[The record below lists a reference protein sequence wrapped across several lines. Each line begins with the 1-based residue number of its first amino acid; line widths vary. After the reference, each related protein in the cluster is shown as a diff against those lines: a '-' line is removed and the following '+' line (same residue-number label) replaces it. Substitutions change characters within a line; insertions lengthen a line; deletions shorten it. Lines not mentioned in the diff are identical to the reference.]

1 MKSQRG
7 MALLVV
13 LLLLAMM
20 VTMAGSM
27 TQRFRMAWLRTYNQ
41 QLQLQ
46 NYWYLLGS
54 ETLVAKV
61 LVQDLKDNPEKT
73 SLAQYW
79 ASEGQIFPV
88 ETSTLQGVVRDA
100 QACFNLNA
108 LSTTTAGAD
117 ADTDEETTNT
127 GAVYRANVFHQLLV
141 SLGVDDYRA
150 QQITAALQDWLD
162 SNTTARS
169 LGAEDSEYE
178 ALLHPYLPANG
189 LMQDVSELRA
199 VKGIDAALYRRLL
212 PQVCVLPEKT
222 LQINVNTL
230 RPTQAPLLAALF
242 LNNLSVDDARSILE
256 QRPREGWNSV
266 AEFLELGALSGTAV
280 TGNQVQSALA
290 VKSFYFLA
298 TLQAGTDNYQTR
310 IISLFKRQSN
320 NQVTVIRRHS
330 GGLE

>member
-1 MKSQRG
+1 MKQQRG

-13 LLLLAMM
+13 LLLLAVM
-20 VTMAGSM
+20 VTMASSM
-27 TQRFRMAWLRTYNQ
+27 TQRFRMEWQRTYNQ

-54 ETLVAKV
+54 EMLVAKV
-61 LVQDLKDNPEKT
+61 LGQDLKDNPEKT

-79 ASEGQIFPV
+79 ANEGQLFPV
-88 ETSTLQGVVRDA
+88 ETAILQGVVRDS

-108 LSTTTAGAD
+108 LSSTSTGA
-117 ADTDEETTNT
+117 DEETTS
-127 GAVYRANVFHQLLV
+127 ASALYRANVFRQLLI
-141 SLGVDDYRA
+141 SLNVDDYRA

-162 SNTTARS
+162 TNTIARS

-189 LMQDVSELRA
+189 LMLDVSELRA
-199 VKGIDAALYRRLL
+199 VRGVDAALYRRLL
-212 PQVCVLPEKT
+212 PYVCVIPEKT

-230 RPTQAPLLAALF
+230 RTIQAPLLAALF
-242 LNNLSVDDARSILE
+242 LNNLSVDDARNILE

-266 AEFLELGALSGTAV
+266 AEFLELGALSNTAAA
-280 TGNQVQSALA
+280 GDQVQSALTI
-290 VKSFYFLA
+290 KSFYFLA
-298 TLQAGTDNYQTR
+298 TLQAETDRYQTR
-310 IISLFKRQSN
+310 IVSLFKRQSN
-320 NQVTVIRRHS
+320 NQVTVIRRHF

>member
-1 MKSQRG
+1 MKQQRG

-13 LLLLAMM
+13 LLLLAVM
-20 VTMAGSM
+20 VTMASSM
-27 TQRFRMAWLRTYNQ
+27 TQRFRMEWQRTYNQ

-79 ASEGQIFPV
+79 ASEGQLFPV
-88 ETSTLQGVVRDA
+88 EAATLQGVVRDS

-108 LSTTTAGAD
+108 LSSTSAG
-117 ADTDEETTNT
+117 TDEETTS
-127 GAVYRANVFHQLLV
+127 ASALYRANVFRQLLL
-141 SLGVDDYRA
+141 SLNVEDYRA

-162 SNTTARS
+162 TNTIARS

-178 ALLHPYLPANG
+178 ALSHPYLPANG
-189 LMQDVSELRA
+189 LMLDVSELRA
-199 VKGIDAALYRRLL
+199 VRGIDAALYRRLL
-212 PQVCVLPEKT
+212 PYVCVIPEKT

-230 RPTQAPLLAALF
+230 RTMQAPLLAALF
-242 LNNLSVDDARSILE
+242 LNNLTVDDARNILE

-266 AEFLELGALSGTAV
+266 AEFLELGALSNTAAA
-280 TGNQVQSALA
+280 GDQVQSALTI
-290 VKSFYFLA
+290 KSFYFLA
-298 TLQAGTDNYQTR
+298 TLQAETDRYQTR
-310 IISLFKRQSN
+310 IVSLFQRQSN
-320 NQVTVIRRHS
+320 NQVTVIRRHF

>member
-1 MKSQRG
+1 MKQQRG

-13 LLLLAMM
+13 LLLLAVM
-20 VTMAGSM
+20 VTMASSM
-27 TQRFRMAWLRTYNQ
+27 TQRFRMEWQRTYNQ

-61 LVQDLKDNPEKT
+61 LAQDLKDNPEKT

-79 ASEGQIFPV
+79 ANEGQVFPV
-88 ETSTLQGVVRDA
+88 EAATLQGVVRDS

-108 LSTTTAGAD
+108 LSATSAGAD
-117 ADTDEETTNT
+117 EETASASTL
-127 GAVYRANVFHQLLV
+127 YRANVFRQLLI
-141 SLGVDDYRA
+141 SLNVEDYRA

-162 SNTTARS
+162 SNTIARS

-178 ALLHPYLPANG
+178 ALSHPYLPANG

-199 VKGIDAALYRRLL
+199 VRGIDATLYRRLL
-212 PQVCVLPEKT
+212 PYVCVIPEKT
-222 LQINVNTL
+222 LQVNVNTL
-230 RPTQAPLLAALF
+230 RTIQAPLLAALF
-242 LNNLSVDDARSILE
+242 LNNLSVDDARNILE

-266 AEFLELGALSGTAV
+266 AEFLELGALSNTAAA
-280 TGNQVQSALA
+280 GDQVQSALTI
-290 VKSFYFLA
+290 KSFYFLA
-298 TLQAGTDNYQTR
+298 TLQAETDRYQTR
-310 IISLFKRQSN
+310 IVSLFQRQSN
-320 NQVTVIRRHS
+320 NQVTVIRRHF

>member
-1 MKSQRG
+1 MKQQRG

-13 LLLLAMM
+13 LLLLAVM
-20 VTMAGSM
+20 VTMASGM
-27 TQRFRMAWLRTYNQ
+27 TQRFRIAWQRSYNQ

-54 ETLVAKV
+54 EALITKV
-61 LVQDLKDNPEKT
+61 IDQDLQDSPEKN

-79 ASEGQIFPV
+79 ATEGQLFPV
-88 ETSTLQGVVRDA
+88 ETATLQGVIRDA
-100 QACFNLNA
+100 QSCFNLNA
-108 LSTTTAGAD
+108 LTTTSAG
-117 ADTDEETTNT
+117 TDEEEATSTSDQ
-127 GAVYRANVFHQLLV
+127 YRADIFIKLLENL
-141 SLGVDDYRA
+141 SVDDYRA

-169 LGAEDSEYE
+169 LGAEDTEYE
-178 ALLHPYLPANG
+178 ALSHPYLPANG

-212 PQVCVLPEKT
+212 PYVCVIPEKT

-230 RPTQAPLLAALF
+230 RTVQAPLLSALF
-242 LNNLSVDDARSILE
+242 LNELSVDDAKSILE
-256 QRPREGWNSV
+256 QRPREGWNDV
-266 AEFLELGALSGTAV
+266 AEFMALGALSNATTAANDV
-280 TGNQVQSALA
+280 SSALT

-298 TLQAGTDNYQTR
+298 TLQADTDRNQTR
-310 IISLFKRQSN
+310 IVSLFQRQSN
-320 NQVTVIRRHS
+320 NQVTVIRRHF